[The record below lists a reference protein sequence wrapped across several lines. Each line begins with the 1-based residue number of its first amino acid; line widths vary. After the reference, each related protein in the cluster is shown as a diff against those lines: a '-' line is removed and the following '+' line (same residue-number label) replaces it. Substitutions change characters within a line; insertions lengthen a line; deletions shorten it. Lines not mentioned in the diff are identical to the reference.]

1 MLYKYIIKFFFFHF
15 LVNINNN
22 LIDLD
27 VADKSAKKKYILIII
42 IKKKILYINSM
53 FYNSSYNTMAP

>member
-42 IKKKILYINSM
+42 IKKKINNLLKFKIIINYII
-53 FYNSSYNTMAP
+53 